1 MNKEVIIMILAI
13 DIGNTNIVIGCF
25 EGNSIKFTERLSTNQ
40 KATEL
45 EYAILFKNVLEIYSV
60 DFTKIEGGII
70 SSVVPSITNVIKN
83 AVNKLTKNEILIVG
97 PGTKTG
103 LSILTDNP
111 AQVGADLVVGAVA
124 CINEYPLPAIIFDM
138 GTATTISV
146 VDKNKSFL
154 GTVIMPGIKVSLNSL
169 VGGTSQLPKISLEP
183 PKNVIGKNTVDS
195 MKSGIIYS
203 NTAMMD
209 GMIDRI
215 EAEMGEKMTVVATG
229 GLAATIVPLCSHKNI
244 ILDDELLLKGLAV
257 IYNKN
262 R

>member
-1 MNKEVIIMILAI
+1 MILAI

-25 EGNSIKFTERLSTNQ
+25 EGSNIKFTERLSTNH

-45 EYAILFKNVLEIYSV
+45 EYAILFKNVLEIYSIKS
-60 DFTKIEGGII
+60 DEIDGGII

-83 AVNKLTKNEILIVG
+83 AMAKLTKNKILVIG
-97 PGTKTG
+97 PGLKTG

-111 AQVGADLVVGAVA
+111 VQLGSDLVVDAVA
-124 CINEYPLPAIIFDM
+124 CINEYSLPAAIFDM
-138 GTATTISV
+138 GTATTISI
-146 VDKNKSFL
+146 VDKNKNYL
-154 GTVIMPGIKVSLNSL
+154 GTIIMPGVEVSLNSL

-183 PKNVIGKNTVDS
+183 PKHIIGKNTIES

-203 NTAMMD
+203 TASSID
-209 GMIDRI
+209 GMIERL
-215 EAEMGEKMTVVATG
+215 EEEMGEKLTVVATG
-229 GLAATIVPLCSHKNI
+229 GLARTIVPLCKRDI

-262 R
+262 IGG